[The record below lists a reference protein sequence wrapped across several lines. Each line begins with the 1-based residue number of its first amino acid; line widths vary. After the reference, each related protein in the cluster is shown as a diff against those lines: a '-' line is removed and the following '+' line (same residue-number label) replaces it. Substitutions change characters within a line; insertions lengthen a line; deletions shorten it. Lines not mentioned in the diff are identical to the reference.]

1 MDNRYRSL
9 SHWLNQV
16 LPAAP
21 DTIEP
26 VAGDASFR
34 RYFRARLSQ
43 AGEHRSW
50 IVMDAPPEKED
61 CGPFVAIARHW
72 HQQGLHVPEVLEED
86 RQQGFLL
93 LEDLG
98 DRLYGQAFLDQRGK
112 PDPALAGPL
121 YDSAMEALV
130 RIQTLP
136 QDLPLPP
143 YDASLLDREMRLF
156 PDWLLKEQLG
166 LTLSSQEQAL
176 LDTTFSLLRESAMAQ
191 PAATVHRDYHSRN
204 LLVTGHNS
212 PGIIDF
218 QDAVIGPVT
227 YDLVSLLKDCY
238 VRWPEDAVA
247 GWLEEY
253 RQRSQAQGL
262 HNADNATFTQWFE
275 LMGMQRHL
283 KASGIFARLARRDG
297 KERYLADVPNTVNYL
312 VQASRRQ
319 PALRSF
325 GDWLEARVC
334 PALVHLDSPES

>member
-9 SHWLNQV
+9 TQWLSQV

-21 DTIEP
+21 DSLEP

-34 RYFRARLSQ
+34 RYFRARLTRS
-43 AGEHRSW
+43 GSSRSW
-50 IVMDAPPEKED
+50 MVMDAPPEKED

-72 HQQGLHVPEVLEED
+72 HQQGLHVPEVMAED

-98 DRLYGQAFLDQRGK
+98 DRLFGQAFLNDQGK
-112 PDPALAGPL
+112 PDPALAEPL
-121 YDSAMEALV
+121 YDSAMDALV

-143 YDASLLDREMRLF
+143 YDAALLEREMQLF

-166 LTLSSQEQAL
+166 LTLSPQEQAL
-176 LDTTFSLLRESAMAQ
+176 LDTTFARLRESAMAQ

-204 LLVTGHNS
+204 LLVTEGHS

-218 QDAVIGPVT
+218 QDAVVGPVT

-238 VRWPEDAVA
+238 VRWPRESVARWMED
-247 GWLEEY
+247 Y

-283 KASGIFARLARRDG
+283 KAAGIFARLARRDG
-297 KERYLADVPNTVNYL
+297 KVRYLSDVPNTVQYL
-312 VQASRRQ
+312 VEASQRQ
-319 PALRSF
+319 SALRPF

-334 PALVHLDSPES
+334 PALEQLGGSPS